1 MKICLQVA
9 QNTRS
14 LPPRTIIDMSPN
26 QQDAGTIEG
35 SDADRPQ
42 LDLWGSDLLVAEEDS
57 DTVRSAALQ
66 SLEAAGVEAEGE
78 RVDILHGFRQT
89 SFLRGASHTFA
100 PHVCPLAELVVRAP
114 ATSDNHGL
122 APTSDAAL
130 DATVEERAA
139 VKAALIDHLTL
150 IGHLDKV
157 TGEVVKNA
165 AGEFPVGYTGQTS
178 QAPLSKASKVKNHLG
193 YDGILRKIN
202 MKKYGITL
210 NKRNISKFEAI
221 LNMIKVDPD
230 CPNSA

>member
-42 LDLWGSDLLVAEEDS
+42 LDLWGFDLLVAEEDS

-66 SLEAAGVEAEGE
+66 SLEAAGVEAVGE
-78 RVDILHGFRQT
+78 RVDILPGFRQP

-100 PHVCPLAELVVRAP
+100 PQCKKLVARAP

-122 APTSDAAL
+122 ARTSDAAL
-130 DATVEERAA
+130 DATVEERAS

-178 QAPLSKASKVKNHLG
+178 QAPLPKASKVKNHLG
-193 YDGILRKIN
+193 YEGILRKIN

-221 LNMIKVDPD
+221 LNKIKVDPD